1 MSDAEHSAAT
11 AGETGEE
18 YQAEQYER
26 DGRERKPN
34 ETDDPKQYERKQY
47 GSEQYD
53 PKLYEQ
59 GVVDLLAALAYG
71 ELSAFDRLAEDAS
84 RAPTLTGRAALA
96 SMAAAEIGH
105 YRLLEEHLAQRGVV
119 IEEVMRSFAGAIDAF
134 HASTAPHSWLES
146 LVKAY
151 VGDGLAADFYRE
163 VAEWL
168 DPTTKQLVLTVLADT
183 GHSAFAER
191 EVQAA
196 CAEDRSLR
204 DKLTLWGR
212 RLLGE
217 AVTQAQR
224 VVAERD
230 ALAELIIR
238 GSGDLTGIAALFR
251 RLQNNHTKRMSRL
264 GLG

>member
-1 MSDAEHSAAT
+1 MNEADQRATMPGESDER
-11 AGETGEE
+11 
-18 YQAEQYER
+18 YQE
-26 DGRERKPN
+26 
-34 ETDDPKQYERKQY
+34 
-47 GSEQYD
+47 
-53 PKLYEQ
+53 

-71 ELSAFDRLAEDAS
+71 ELSAFDRLAEDA
-84 RAPTLTGRAALA
+84 RTAPTLTGRAALS

-105 YRLLEEHLAQRGVV
+105 YRMLEQALAARGVAV
-119 IEEVMRSFAGAIDAF
+119 DEAMQPFAQPFEAF
-134 HASTAPHSWLES
+134 NSSTAPHSWLES

-168 DPTTKQLVLTVLADT
+168 EADTRELVLTVLADT

-196 CAEDRSLR
+196 CADDRSLR

-217 AVTQAQR
+217 AITQAQF

-230 ALAELIIR
+230 ALAELIIK
-238 GSGDLTGIAALFR
+238 GSGDLTGIGAMFR
-251 RLQNNHTKRMSRL
+251 RLQSNHTKRMGQL